1 LYGSKSNKVIDVKAN
16 ILNFEC
22 FSGDWTR
29 DDVIDRIFTNKKF
42 TVAIL
47 EMFIDIFGLDK
58 VRLIVYNNT
67 NNNTNTNV

>member
-67 NNNTNTNV
+67 NNNTNV

>member
-1 LYGSKSNKVIDVKAN
+1 VKAN

-22 FSGDWTR
+22 FSDDWTR
-29 DDVIDRIFTNKKF
+29 DGVIDRIFTNKKF

-58 VRLIVYNNT
+58 VYLIIIIIILIIILILMYR
-67 NNNTNTNV
+67 

>member
-1 LYGSKSNKVIDVKAN
+1 MKAN

-29 DDVIDRIFTNKKF
+29 NDVIDRIFTNKKF

-58 VRLIVYNNT
+58 VYLIHCNNT
-67 NNNTNTNV
+67 TNSNSNTNTTNV